1 MLCAA
6 SDAARLYVDPDPVP
20 LPQAPIPL
28 QDALENAV
36 SGGNQYVE
44 VYGTDTKLAVDQTV
58 LHTEGIK
65 LKANLPH

>member
-1 MLCAA
+1 MLCVA
-6 SDAARLYVDPDPVP
+6 SDAARLYVDPDPNP
-20 LPQAPIPL
+20 LPLAPIPL

-36 SGGNQYVE
+36 SGGQQYVE

>member
-1 MLCAA
+1 MLCVASNAA
-6 SDAARLYVDPDPVP
+6 QLYVPPPPNP
-20 LPQAPIPL
+20 LPLAPIPL

-44 VYGTDTKLAVDQTV
+44 VYGTDTKLAVDQPV
-58 LHTEGIK
+58 LQAESIK